1 MRGSSMCS
9 NLPKEKY
16 KSQFGIY
23 VLTLIFS
30 VLFHITTA
38 HAGTTQNIG
47 TNLPVDD
54 QYGLV
59 LEPAPTVNFRF
70 LPSNTAMRPTE
81 QFIEQSPVLETIK
94 QLSQKRFV
102 FSPALNIVFG
112 SDDGP
117 LFDPVTNSI
126 HIPYQFVSETSQLFK
141 KKGLFNTQREVN
153 QATED
158 ALLHTLLHEIG
169 HAYIADRA
177 IPILGKEEDSVDNF
191 ATILLLNDIPRGDD
205 IAINSADL
213 FTLEDL
219 DTDSFDDADFV
230 SEHSL
235 DLQRY
240 YNILCLVYGS
250 NPNRYQRI
258 FDELPVAERKQQKL
272 RCPEYF
278 TVINQGWLHY
288 LAE

>member
-1 MRGSSMCS
+1 MH
-9 NLPKEKY
+9 NYLHTEEY
-16 KSQFGIY
+16 KPHHYLYLLTTTI
-23 VLTLIFS
+23 VL
-30 VLFHITTA
+30 LFLA
-38 HAGTTQNIG
+38 HNAYAGTTKNIG
-47 TNLPVDD
+47 TNIPVDD
-54 QYGLV
+54 QYGLA
-59 LEPAPTVNFRF
+59 LEPAPTITYRF
-70 LPSNTAMRPTE
+70 LPPATGQQQVE

-94 QLSQKRFV
+94 QLSQRRFI
-102 FSPALNIVFG
+102 FSPSLQIVFG
-112 SDDGP
+112 SKDGP

-126 HIPYQFVSETSQLFK
+126 HIPYQFVIEARKRFK
-141 KKGLFNTQREVN
+141 NKGGGNNQRELN

-158 ALLHTLLHEIG
+158 TLLHTLLHEIG
-169 HAYIADRA
+169 HAYILDRA

-191 ATILLLNDIPRGDD
+191 ATILLLNDIARGDE
-205 IAINSADL
+205 IAMNSADL
-213 FTLEDL
+213 FALEGL
-219 DTDSFDDADFV
+219 EIDSFDDADFV

-258 FDELPVAERKQQKL
+258 FDELPVSERQLQKE

-278 TVINQGWLHY
+278 SVINQGWLHY

>member
-1 MRGSSMCS
+1 MV
-9 NLPKEKY
+9 
-16 KSQFGIY
+16 F
-23 VLTLIFS
+23 
-30 VLFHITTA
+30 LFLA
-38 HAGTTQNIG
+38 HNAYAGTTKNIG
-47 TNLPVDD
+47 TNIPVDD
-54 QYGLV
+54 QYGLA
-59 LEPAPTVNFRF
+59 LEPAPTITYRF
-70 LPSNTAMRPTE
+70 LPSKTGEQQVE

-94 QLSQKRFV
+94 QLSQRRFI
-102 FSPALNIVFG
+102 FSPSLLIVFG
-112 SDDGP
+112 SEDGP

-126 HIPYQFVSETSQLFK
+126 HIPYQFVIEARQRFK
-141 KKGLFNTQREVN
+141 NKGLISNQRELN

-158 ALLHTLLHEIG
+158 TLLHTLLHEIG
-169 HAYIADRA
+169 HAYITDRA

-191 ATILLLNDIPRGDD
+191 ATILLLNDIARGDE
-205 IAINSADL
+205 IAMNSADL
-213 FTLEDL
+213 FALEDL
-219 DTDSFDDADFV
+219 EIDSFDDADFV

-258 FDELPVAERKQQKL
+258 FDELPVSERQLQKE

-278 TVINQGWLHY
+278 SVINQGWQHY

>member
-1 MRGSSMCS
+1 MYSS
-9 NLPKEKY
+9 LLTTKY
-16 KSQFGIY
+16 KSQLGIY
-23 VLTLIFS
+23 ILVLMISF
-30 VLFHITTA
+30 LFYSAISQ
-38 HAGTTQNIG
+38 AGTTKNID

-59 LEPAPTVNFRF
+59 LEPTPTVNFRF
-70 LPSNTAMRPTE
+70 LPSNTAMRQTE

-126 HIPYQFVSETSQLFK
+126 HIPYQFVNESRQLFK
-141 KKGLFNTQREVN
+141 NKGLFKTQREVN

-213 FTLEDL
+213 FALEDL

-258 FDELPVAERKQQKL
+258 FDELSASERKQQKL

-278 TVINQGWLHY
+278 AVINQGWLHY

>member
-1 MRGSSMCS
+1 MWGSRMYSS
-9 NLPKEKY
+9 LLTTKY
-16 KSQFGIY
+16 KPQLGIY
-23 VLTLIFS
+23 ILVLMISF
-30 VLFHITTA
+30 LFYSTISQ
-38 HAGTTQNIG
+38 AGTTKNIG
-47 TNLPVDD
+47 TNLPIDD

-59 LEPAPTVNFRF
+59 LEPTPTVNFRF
-70 LPSNTAMRPTE
+70 LPSNTAMRQTE

-117 LFDPVTNSI
+117 LFDPITNSI
-126 HIPYQFVSETSQLFK
+126 HIPYQFVNESRQLFK
-141 KKGLFNTQREVN
+141 NKGLFKTQREVN

-158 ALLHTLLHEIG
+158 SLLHTLLHEIG

-213 FTLEDL
+213 FALEDL

-258 FDELPVAERKQQKL
+258 FDELSASERKQQKL

-278 TVINQGWLHY
+278 AVINQGWLHY

>member
-1 MRGSSMCS
+1 MYSS
-9 NLPKEKY
+9 LLTTKY
-16 KSQFGIY
+16 KSQLGIY
-23 VLTLIFS
+23 ILVLMISF
-30 VLFHITTA
+30 LFYSAISQ
-38 HAGTTQNIG
+38 AGTTKNIG

-59 LEPAPTVNFRF
+59 LEPTPTVNFRF
-70 LPSNTAMRPTE
+70 LPSNTAMRQTE
-81 QFIEQSPVLETIK
+81 QFIKQSPVLETIK

-126 HIPYQFVSETSQLFK
+126 HIPYQFVNESRQLFK
-141 KKGLFNTQREVN
+141 NKGLFKTQREVN

-213 FTLEDL
+213 FALEDL

-258 FDELPVAERKQQKL
+258 FDELPASERKQQKL

-278 TVINQGWLHY
+278 AVINQGWLHY

>member
-1 MRGSSMCS
+1 MYNYPNTEG
-9 NLPKEKY
+9 Y
-16 KSQFGIY
+16 KTRHY
-23 VLTLIFS
+23 LYLLTTIMSF
-30 VLFHITTA
+30 LFLSHFTY
-38 HAGTTQNIG
+38 AGTTQNIG
-47 TNLPVDD
+47 TNIPVDD
-54 QYGLV
+54 HYGLA
-59 LEPAPTVNFRF
+59 LEPTPTITYRF
-70 LPSNTAMRPTE
+70 LPPAIGQQQIE

-94 QLSQKRFV
+94 QLSQRRFI
-102 FSPALNIVFG
+102 FSPSLQIVFG
-112 SDDGP
+112 SEDGP

-126 HIPYQFVSETSQLFK
+126 HIPYQFVIEARKRFK
-141 KKGLFNTQREVN
+141 NKGRISNQRELN

-158 ALLHTLLHEIG
+158 TLLHTLLHEIG
-169 HAYIADRA
+169 HAYILDRA

-191 ATILLLNDIPRGDD
+191 ATILLLNDIARGDE
-205 IAINSADL
+205 IAMNSADL
-213 FTLEDL
+213 FALEDL
-219 DTDSFDDADFV
+219 DIDSFDDADFV

-258 FDELPVAERKQQKL
+258 FDELPVSDRQQQKE

-278 TVINQGWLHY
+278 SVINQGWLHY

>member
-1 MRGSSMCS
+1 MYSS
-9 NLPKEKY
+9 LLTTKY
-16 KSQFGIY
+16 KPQLGIY
-23 VLTLIFS
+23 ILVLMISF
-30 VLFHITTA
+30 LFYSTISQ
-38 HAGTTQNIG
+38 AGTTKNIG
-47 TNLPVDD
+47 TNLPIDD

-59 LEPAPTVNFRF
+59 LEPTPTVNFRF
-70 LPSNTAMRPTE
+70 LPSNTAMRQTE

-117 LFDPVTNSI
+117 LFDPITNSI
-126 HIPYQFVSETSQLFK
+126 HIPYQFVNESRQLFK
-141 KKGLFNTQREVN
+141 NKGLFKTQREVN

-158 ALLHTLLHEIG
+158 SLLHTLLHEIG

-213 FTLEDL
+213 FALEDL

-258 FDELPVAERKQQKL
+258 FDELSASERKQQKL

-278 TVINQGWLHY
+278 AVINQGWLHY

>member
-1 MRGSSMCS
+1 MYSS
-9 NLPKEKY
+9 LLTTKY
-16 KSQFGIY
+16 KPQLGIY
-23 VLTLIFS
+23 ILVLMISF
-30 VLFHITTA
+30 LFYSTISQ
-38 HAGTTQNIG
+38 AGTTKNIG
-47 TNLPVDD
+47 TNLPIDD

-59 LEPAPTVNFRF
+59 LEPTPTVNFRF
-70 LPSNTAMRPTE
+70 LPSNTAMRQTE

-126 HIPYQFVSETSQLFK
+126 HIPYQFVNESRQLFK
-141 KKGLFNTQREVN
+141 NKGLFKTQREVN

-213 FTLEDL
+213 FALEDL

-258 FDELPVAERKQQKL
+258 FDELPASERKQQKL